1 MKTISMKR
9 LMKQL
14 WIVALLLSANAAFG
28 ATTNQKWTAGWDNFG
43 EPLNYTKS
51 KVSWSVNATT
61 KKLTVTYTLVSATP
75 SKLYQ
80 VDLAFFC
87 STFASTFGQFPV
99 QGFSSGDNCQ
109 TVTRQGVTA
118 SAVFAEVGVVTT
130 DMNGNGVFAF
140 SIGPIASG
148 TYNVE
153 FRALDGA
160 GCALTGGAG
169 NGSDCAVDFQ
179 SPGPTFGDTTTIT
192 IP

>member
-99 QGFSSGDNCQ
+99 QGFTSGDNCQ
-109 TVTRQGVTA
+109 TVTRQGITA
-118 SAVFAEVGVVTT
+118 SAVYAEVGVVTT
-130 DMNGNGVFAF
+130 DMNGNGVFAV